1 MQGIA
6 ARIRTSR
13 EKKGLSAQAAAE
25 LAGVS
30 QSSWS
35 DWENEVCA
43 PRGSNRLK
51 VAIALG
57 VSSEW
62 LRTGLH
68 EGSLEVSQVGG
79 PSEEL
84 IASAIAVSANYL
96 ELFHRT
102 GTVDL
107 SRQIELAQIVV
118 RKCAEVGV
126 SSAEELTLLQLH
138 EALHATVFS

>member
-6 ARIRTSR
+6 ARIRASR
-13 EKKGLSAQAAAE
+13 EKKGLSAQAAAG

-51 VAIALG
+51 IALALG
-57 VSSEW
+57 VSAEW
-62 LRTGLH
+62 LRTGL
-68 EGSLEVSQVGG
+68 EDGAVELIPLDG
-79 PSEEL
+79 PSTDL

-96 ELFHRT
+96 ELFHRQ
-102 GTVDL
+102 VDL
-107 SRQIELAQIVV
+107 HRQIELAQIVV
-118 RKCAEVGV
+118 RKCHEVGV
-126 SSAEELTLLQLH
+126 ARAEELTLLQIH
-138 EALHATVFS
+138 EALQAVVFS